1 MPPRAPNILC
11 ALAAISLDMA
21 SPVWDVV
28 VSVGLFLSVTLLI
41 VAVFNQPGQ
50 IKMSPQREAAILTGH
65 SDRRTLFEQPALRPL
80 MWCLLVINHRLAM
93 PRLKG
98 WVRRTLVYTGNPNFY
113 TPEEQLSVSMAI
125 GLLIGV
131 CLVVFNLWLTGGL
144 SIITFVVGFILGTGL
159 MLYQLYDKASK
170 RVRLIGKRVPY
181 ALDLVALAMG
191 AGATFTEAVRTV
203 VHEDPEDPFNVELK
217 TLLAEI
223 DLGTTRRRSLQ
234 NLSDRVPID
243 MVRSIVASVIQAEE
257 LGTPL
262 ADVLHS
268 QATLLRMQR
277 SARAE
282 NAAAVAS
289 VRILVPSLLILMG
302 VVVAV
307 FSPMILRIVREG
319 LF

>member
-1 MPPRAPNILC
+1 MQNTVLT
-11 ALAAISLDMA
+11 LAAINLDMA
-21 SPVWDVV
+21 SPVWDWIL
-28 VSVGLFLSVTLLI
+28 SAAMFLSIVMLI
-41 VAVFNQPGQ
+41 VAIFNQPGQ
-50 IKMSPQREAAILTGH
+50 IKMSPQREAAIATGH
-65 SDRRTLFEQPALRPL
+65 TDRRTVFEQPMLRPL
-80 MWCLLVINHRLAM
+80 MWVLLVVNHRLAV

-98 WVRRTLVYTGNPNFY
+98 WVRRTLIYAGSPNFY
-113 TPEEQLSVSMAI
+113 TPEEYLSVAMLI
-125 GLLIGV
+125 GLLIAAS
-131 CLVVFNLWLTGGL
+131 LEVFNLAATG
-144 SIITFVVGFILGTGL
+144 SISVITFVAGSVLGTGL

-170 RVRLIGKRVPY
+170 RVRLIAKRVPY

-203 VHEDPEDPFNVELK
+203 VREGTEDPFNIELK
-217 TLLAEI
+217 TLLAEM
-223 DLGTTRRRSLQ
+223 DLGTTRRRSLE
-234 NLSDRVPID
+234 NLSARVPLD
-243 MVRSIVASVIQAEE
+243 MLRSIVASVIQAEE

-268 QATLLRMQR
+268 QANLLRMQR